1 MNQLPEG
8 RPLTK
13 ALHTTRIIGR
23 LARLWCELRTQQS
36 QGLPAEPEAAAFLFA
51 LVTIGNAPPADP
63 ALRDECI
70 EACKRAIIEWRGER
84 EQMRRRMVA

>member
-1 MNQLPEG
+1 
-8 RPLTK
+8 
-13 ALHTTRIIGR
+13 
-23 LARLWCELRTQQS
+23 
-36 QGLPAEPEAAAFLFA
+36 LPAEPEAAAFLFA